1 MIKEYFA
8 NYNLHMSDVTIDIKN
23 NKIETHHN
31 FSEPWKI
38 SLIDTGDNTMTGG
51 RVKKIQPYIGDEP
64 FMLTYGDGVSNVNIP
79 ELLKFHTKKKKI
91 ATLTA
96 IRPPGR
102 FGVLQIQ
109 EDQTITSFLEKP
121 MGEGGHI
128 NGGFFVFEPELFD
141 YLKDDTT
148 ILEREPLESLAKK
161 GQLNAFK
168 HEGFWYAM
176 DTLRDK
182 NYLEDEWAT
191 GKAAW
196 KLWEL
201 MTIHKKLIDSY
212 KGKTVLITGHT
223 GFKGSWL
230 ALWLESLG
238 AEVIGYSL
246 DPPTD
251 PSVFQVTGLSERMID
266 IRGDILDCNKV
277 FETVK
282 KYRPDFIFHL
292 AAQPLVRLSY
302 KNPLDTFNINVMG
315 TANILESIRLSQY
328 PDDLCLYYE

>member
-51 RVKKIQPYIGDEP
+51 RIKKVQPYIGDGP
-64 FMLTYGDGVSNVNIP
+64 FMLTYGDGVSNINIP

-109 EDQTITSFLEKP
+109 GDQTITSFLEKP

-161 GQLNAFK
+161 SQLNAYI
-168 HEGFWYAM
+168 HDGFWYAM

-182 NYLEDEWAT
+182 KYLEDEWAT

-196 KLWEL
+196 KLWEND
-201 MTIHKKLIDSY
+201 HS
-212 KGKTVLITGHT
+212 
-223 GFKGSWL
+223 
-230 ALWLESLG
+230 
-238 AEVIGYSL
+238 
-246 DPPTD
+246 
-251 PSVFQVTGLSERMID
+251 
-266 IRGDILDCNKV
+266 
-277 FETVK
+277 
-282 KYRPDFIFHL
+282 
-292 AAQPLVRLSY
+292 
-302 KNPLDTFNINVMG
+302 
-315 TANILESIRLSQY
+315 
-328 PDDLCLYYE
+328 